1 VRARVRVEAKT
12 THVERESHTFR
23 ELEHGGRKHL
33 QPSPCEFV
41 AHRSKVQRV
50 ELVADRN

>member
-1 VRARVRVEAKT
+1 VRASVRVEEPT
-12 THVERESHTFR
+12 TYIERESHTFR
-23 ELEHGGRKHL
+23 ELEHGGREHL

-50 ELVADRN
+50 ELVAHRN